1 MGNIRDFLVAD
12 HPNYIES
19 DRFVEQIIAAQ
30 IEECRAVD
38 LPLFS
43 AINSLRRV
51 TESGVFP
58 GFDLNENIC
67 IIVFADNI
75 NFTGFLPIISGFDAK
90 TFGPKMLDGD
100 IFASFTETYPFLR
113 QTLSLP

>member
-1 MGNIRDFLVAD
+1 MGNIQNFLIAD
-12 HPNYIES
+12 HPNYIKS
-19 DRFVEQIIAAQ
+19 DRFVEQIIITQ
-30 IEECRAVD
+30 IEECRAAD

-43 AINSLRRV
+43 TVNSLHRV

-58 GFDLNENIC
+58 GFYLNEHIS

-75 NFTGFLPIISGFDAK
+75 NFSGFLPIISGFDAK

-100 IFASFTETYPFLR
+100 IFTTFTEIYPFLR